1 MHEKS
6 HAAPASGRASK
17 PSKSV
22 NHRVTFEEWL
32 VRKGYKIKAG
42 GDEMFVLVP
51 STEMGSKLYPVEVIE
66 VDYTKPADAKDLVYV
81 RYLTTG
87 EVGRSGTPYPAYF
100 TGTEEP
106 PPRHRD
112 CLTSLTQKCKR
123 LCHTAQGRRA
133 KATTHACLFRHLCFV
148 SCLIKC

>member
-106 PPRHRD
+106 DNNETPVGGQVEVGWLRQFPQREV
-112 CLTSLTQKCKR
+112 LTRNEALEKYNKLLRYS
-123 LCHTAQGRRA
+123 
-133 KATTHACLFRHLCFV
+133 
-148 SCLIKC
+148 